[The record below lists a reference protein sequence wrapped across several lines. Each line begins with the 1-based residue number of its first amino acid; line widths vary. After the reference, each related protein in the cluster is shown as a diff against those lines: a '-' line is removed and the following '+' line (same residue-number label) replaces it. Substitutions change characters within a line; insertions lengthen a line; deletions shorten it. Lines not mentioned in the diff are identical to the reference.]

1 MISTK
6 IHGFMD
12 YGMGILL
19 IVLPFLLNF
28 PDGAATW
35 VPVILGAGTIIYSLF
50 TDYELGWKR
59 VLSMKA
65 HLGIDVAAGILLA
78 ASPWLFGFADEV
90 YLPHLI
96 LGIIEIGAALLT
108 EKKAHH
114 VEARTH

>member
-6 IHGFMD
+6 IHGYLD
-12 YGMGILL
+12 YSMGILL
-19 IVLPFLLNF
+19 IVLPFILDF

-35 VPVILGAGTIIYSLF
+35 VPVILGAGAIVYSLF

-65 HLGIDVAAGILLA
+65 HLGIDVASGILLA
-78 ASPWLFGFADEV
+78 ASPWLFGFDEEV

-108 EKKAHH
+108 EKK
-114 VEARTH
+114 THQAETRAY